1 MGGAGQRGTQLIKI
15 CVNSTCYSQHTLFLI
30 FSMYLLLVALG
41 LSVASRLSPVT
52 TSKGYSLVL
61 VHRLLIAMASLV
73 AEPGL

>member
-1 MGGAGQRGTQLIKI
+1 
-15 CVNSTCYSQHTLFLI
+15 
-30 FSMYLLLVALG
+30 MYLLLVALG
-41 LSVASRLSPVT
+41 LFVASRLSPVT